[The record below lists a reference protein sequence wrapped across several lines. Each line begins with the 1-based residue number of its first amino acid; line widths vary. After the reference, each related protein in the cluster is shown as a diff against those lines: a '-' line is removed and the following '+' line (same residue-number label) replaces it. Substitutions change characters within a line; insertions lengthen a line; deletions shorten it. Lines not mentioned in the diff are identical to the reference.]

1 MATQRPDQAAA
12 DMVVDMAGGAPAAFQ
27 APVSAITGAE
37 SYEGPDI
44 AHIEFA
50 TGEGDPLLTL
60 LWLPGS
66 GQRADNE
73 ILRRLVNALHVC
85 RVNSRI
91 VGLRGP
97 ELVEHWLAVCAK
109 RDAASRVVLGG
120 HSMGGGA
127 AIAAVNR
134 LCAAAS
140 RAVCGVVT
148 FNAAIAVAVDAVRAA
163 CPTML
168 VVGEND
174 PSVVGNKK
182 LAAAAKSVFHDRAD
196 QSCMVTSLP
205 GADAPTTVLLVRNG
219 DHSLRYNSSSRA
231 QDKDRASTSLETLA
245 MNQAVAV
252 ELSRFFAGVAL

>member
-1 MATQRPDQAAA
+1 
-12 DMVVDMAGGAPAAFQ
+12 MAGGTPALQ
-27 APVSAITGAE
+27 APVSAITGAA
-37 SYEGPDI
+37 SYKGPDI

-50 TGEGDPLLTL
+50 TGAGDPLLTL

-73 ILRRLVNALHVC
+73 ILRRLVNALHISG
-85 RVNSRI
+85 VNSRI

-97 ELVEHWLAVCAK
+97 ELVEHWVAVCAK

-134 LCAAAS
+134 LCGAAS
-140 RAVCGVVT
+140 PAICGLVT
-148 FNAAIAVAVDAVRAA
+148 FNAAIPVAVDAVRAA

-174 PSVVGNKK
+174 PSAVGNKK
-182 LAAAAKSVFHDRAD
+182 LAAAAKSVFHDQAD
-196 QSCMVTSLP
+196 QSCTVTSLP
-205 GADAPTTVLLVRNG
+205 GADAPITVLLARNG
-219 DHSLRYNSSSRA
+219 DHSLRFNNSSRA
-231 QDKDRASTSLETLA
+231 QDKDRASTSPETLA

-252 ELSRFFAGVAL
+252 ELSKFFARVAL

>member
-1 MATQRPDQAAA
+1 MAAA
-12 DMVVDMAGGAPAAFQ
+12 DMFVGMVGRAPALQ
-27 APVSAITGAE
+27 APVSAITGAA

-44 AHIEFA
+44 DHIEFA

-73 ILRRLVNALHVC
+73 ILRRLVNALHLSSVTA
-85 RVNSRI
+85 RI

-97 ELVEHWLAVCAK
+97 ELIERWLAECAK

-134 LCAAAS
+134 LCGPATP
-140 RAVCGVVT
+140 AVCGLVT
-148 FNAAIAVAVDAVRAA
+148 LNAATPGTVDAVRVA
-163 CPTML
+163 CPAVL

-174 PSVVGNKK
+174 PSAVGNKK
-182 LAAAAKSVFHDRAD
+182 LATAAKSVFHDQTDPSR
-196 QSCMVTSLP
+196 MVTSLP
-205 GADAPTTVLLVRNG
+205 GADAAATVLLARNG
-219 DHSLRYNSSSRA
+219 DHSLRCNNSSRA
-231 QDKDRASTSLETLA
+231 QDKDRASTSAETLT

-252 ELSRFFAGVAL
+252 ELAGFFARVALDS